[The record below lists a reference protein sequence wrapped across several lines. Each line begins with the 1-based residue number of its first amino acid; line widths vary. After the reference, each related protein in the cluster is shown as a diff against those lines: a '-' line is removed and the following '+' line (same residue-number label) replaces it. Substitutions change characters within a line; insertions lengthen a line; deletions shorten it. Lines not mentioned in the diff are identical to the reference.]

1 MVEQSYKELP
11 YRLEGEEAGA
21 LEAPAIRRGYVGM
34 SMKITIFAPFDDCL
48 ERREALL
55 PPRTERTR
63 VMGN

>member
-48 ERREALL
+48 EDEKPSFLSGQRGL
-55 PPRTERTR
+55 
-63 VMGN
+63 V